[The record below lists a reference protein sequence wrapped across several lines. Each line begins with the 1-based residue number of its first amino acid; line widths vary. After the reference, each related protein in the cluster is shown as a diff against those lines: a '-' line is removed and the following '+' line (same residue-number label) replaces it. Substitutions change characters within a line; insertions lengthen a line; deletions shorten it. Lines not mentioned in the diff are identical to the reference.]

1 MGLTLLTP
9 PTVEPVT
16 LAEAKAHLRVH
27 HDDEDSFIGSLITAA
42 TRHVERT
49 LGISLME
56 RTYKLTLDAF
66 ADAIELP
73 RGPVSSVTSVQYV
86 DADGVTQTV
95 ATDAYS
101 ADLISAPRQWLV
113 RNSGATWP
121 NTIDAVNAVSVTYVA
136 GYEELPAELA
146 DLKHAILLLIGHWY
160 SVRETVNVGNI
171 VSEVPLAFDALVQPH
186 RMVMV

>member
-1 MGLTLLTP
+1 MGLTLVTP
-9 PTVEPVT
+9 PTADPVS
-16 LAEAKAHLRVH
+16 LEEAKAQVRVH
-27 HDDEDSFIGSLITAA
+27 QDDEDAYIASLITAA

-86 DADGVTQTV
+86 DVGGLTQTV

-101 ADLISAPRQWLV
+101 TDLISAPRQWLV

-121 NTIDAVNAVSVTYVA
+121 TTIDAVNAVSVTYVA
-136 GYEELPAELA
+136 GYDELPAELA
-146 DLKHAILLLIGHWY
+146 DLKHAILLLVGHWY
-160 SVRETVNVGNI
+160 AQRETVNVGNI